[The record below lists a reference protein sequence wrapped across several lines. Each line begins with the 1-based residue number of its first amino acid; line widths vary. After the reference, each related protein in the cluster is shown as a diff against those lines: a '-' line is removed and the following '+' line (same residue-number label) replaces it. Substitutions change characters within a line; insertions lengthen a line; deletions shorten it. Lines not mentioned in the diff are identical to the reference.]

1 MFVWEYMCYVCVGV
15 HELWVCV
22 TSRVLCVRECMSDV
36 CEGVHELWVC
46 GSA

>member
-1 MFVWEYMCYVCVGV
+1 MFVWEYMCYVGVGV
-15 HELWVCV
+15 HELCVCV

-36 CEGVHELWVC
+36 FEGVHELWVC